1 MAFDLGQV
9 MARKQ
14 ERECA
19 RLDAFEFHHKA
30 RTVRLVA
37 EWVRGR
43 AGASNDIDPVAFA
56 TRVALAPLD
65 AVIRDLRALCTAG
78 VTDEDWQRQVERLT
92 GVAYRDLVS
101 EFGDPAPH
109 RMA

>member
-19 RLDAFEFHHKA
+19 RLDEFEFRHKA

-43 AGASNDIDPVAFA
+43 AAAPEGLDPVACA

-65 AVIRDLRALCTAG
+65 AVIHDLRGLCG
-78 VTDEDWQRQVERLT
+78 PDVTDDAWQRQIERLS
-92 GVAYRDLVS
+92 GEAYRDLVS
-101 EFGDPAPH
+101 ELGDPAPH

>member
-1 MAFDLGQV
+1 MAFDLGEV

-43 AGASNDIDPVAFA
+43 AGASSDIDPVAFA

-65 AVIRDLRALCTAG
+65 AVIGDLRSLCAPG
-78 VTDEDWQRQVERLT
+78 VTDEAWQRQIDRLS
-92 GVAYRDLVS
+92 GEAFRGLVS

-109 RMA
+109 RIA